1 MARKGNPFGR
11 GRNSRAPLIAGNG
24 PLAKVPPAAAFAVVI
39 VVFGLAVWLRGS
51 VGAGLLGL
59 LGVGLIVLLAA
70 TWHTLG
76 AADRVLRVVVVAI
89 LAAVAIS
96 LLR

>member
-11 GRNSRAPLIAGNG
+11 GRNSRAPLIAGAG

-39 VVFGLAVWLRGS
+39 VLFGLAVWLRGP

-59 LGVGLIVLLAA
+59 LGVGLLVLLAA
-70 TWHTLG
+70 TWQALG
-76 AADRVLRVVVVAI
+76 TADRVLRVLVLAI
-89 LAAVAIS
+89 VAAVAIS